1 MRFFSD
7 RPVFLLLLLILLTSC
22 GPNTTTVE
30 PMEEA
35 QADPA
40 EQPGNTENK
49 SAVEEERADENDA
62 LATLDKDKKDTPEPV
77 FPALQPGDYCYA
89 ADTEDETVYVRLA
102 IDSAD
107 RVTGDLQGSVH
118 NEKEGYYTSYRQS
131 LDGTID
137 GSNLNL
143 DVATWIEY
151 DRQNSQE
158 TWKVSDR
165 DLQATDNTLS
175 KESCAV
181 VNKVFQN
188 EDGLEASDLT
198 SGANRIKTEEVYF
211 DAGKSSTTVSDSVV
225 RGDRDVYVLSAQ
237 GGQQMYLTIT
247 SLEDNAEFDVVS
259 PSGMILGT
267 NVTDDKFFLPNTG
280 EYQVIVGSTRGNA
293 TYDLVIGIE

>member
-1 MRFFSD
+1 M
-7 RPVFLLLLLILLTSC
+7 LLTSC

-30 PMEEA
+30 PTEETRP
-35 QADPA
+35 DTA
-40 EQPGNTENK
+40 EQSSNTEEK
-49 SAVEEERADENDA
+49 SAVEEETDANGA

-77 FPALQPGDYCYA
+77 FPALQPGDYCYG
-89 ADTEDETVYVRLA
+89 TETENETIYVRLA

-118 NEKEGYYTSYRQS
+118 NEKAGYYTSYRQS

-165 DLQATDNTLS
+165 DLQAADNTLS

-198 SGANRIKTEEVYF
+198 SDANRIKTEEVYF
-211 DAGKSSTTVSDSVV
+211 DAGKSSTTVSSAVV

-259 PSGMILGT
+259 PSGVILGT
-267 NVTDDKFFLPNTG
+267 NATDDKFFLPNTG
-280 EYQVIVGSTRGNA
+280 EYQVIVGGTRGNA